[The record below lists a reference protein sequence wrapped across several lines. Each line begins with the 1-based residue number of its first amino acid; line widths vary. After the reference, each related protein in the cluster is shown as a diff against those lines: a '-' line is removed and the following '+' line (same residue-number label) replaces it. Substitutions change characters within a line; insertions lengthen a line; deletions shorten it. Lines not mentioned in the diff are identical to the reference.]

1 MYVCMY
7 ACMYVYMDVCMYVCM
22 YVCMCFLRKK
32 NKNLTDPSVT
42 VFACIAL
49 TVTVPRRDAP
59 RALADKKKEQKK
71 KKKKKNHEPLG
82 A

>member
-1 MYVCMY
+1 
-7 ACMYVYMDVCMYVCM
+7 MYVCM

-32 NKNLTDPSVT
+32 NKNLTDLSVT

>member
-1 MYVCMY
+1 
-7 ACMYVYMDVCMYVCM
+7 
-22 YVCMCFLRKK
+22 MCFLRKK

-71 KKKKKNHEPLG
+71 KKKKKKITNH
-82 A
+82 